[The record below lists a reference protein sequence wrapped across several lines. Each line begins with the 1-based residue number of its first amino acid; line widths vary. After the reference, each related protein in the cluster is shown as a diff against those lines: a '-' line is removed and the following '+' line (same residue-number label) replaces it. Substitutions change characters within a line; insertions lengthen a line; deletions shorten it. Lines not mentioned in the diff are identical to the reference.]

1 MAKPANPASNAQ
13 NVHAN
18 LPGQAMDAQLQK
30 FDISDSF
37 GTVDSSAIFGTQMYF
52 GGGNSPNNFHI
63 EQNNTLGIQLD
74 LKEHYR
80 TGNDIAASSVDADG
94 TAHFNVPS
102 GLQVADPAHGVSGPA
117 IPNPRG
123 AWNFDFVVATGLNGQ
138 NTDLSSFTF
147 KLAITQNGTNT
158 HIFDLDPATHFWV
171 DEGNP
176 SVGFGG
182 DDFNHPASAAV
193 QSHVAENSVNMA
205 FVAGAFGNLATST
218 AAGTTYDIKLEAFD
232 HTHLVGMVHDA
243 VLLV

>member
-1 MAKPANPASNAQ
+1 MAKPANPGSNAQ
-13 NVHAN
+13 NAHAN

-30 FDISDSF
+30 FDISDGF
-37 GTVDSSAIFGTQMYF
+37 GTVDSSAIFGGTQMYY
-52 GGGNSPNNFHI
+52 GSGNSPNNFHI

-102 GLQVADPAHGVSGPA
+102 GTQVVDPTHGVGSA
-117 IPNPRG
+117 NANRG

-138 NTDLSSFTF
+138 TTDLSSFTF

-158 HIFDLDPATHFWV
+158 HIFDLDPATHVWI

-176 SVGFGG
+176 TVGFGG
-182 DDFNHPASAAV
+182 DDFNHPASLAT

-205 FVAGAFGNLATST
+205 FVTGAFGNLATST
-218 AAGTTYDIKLEAFD
+218 ASGTTYDIKLEAFD
-232 HTHLVGMVHDA
+232 HSHLVAMVHDQ

>member
-13 NVHAN
+13 NVHAS

-37 GTVDSSAIFGTQMYF
+37 GTVDSSAISGSQMYF
-52 GGGNSPNNFHI
+52 GNGNSPNNFHI

-94 TAHFNVPS
+94 TAHFSVPS
-102 GLQVADPAHGVSGPA
+102 GTQVVDPTHGVGGA
-117 IPNPRG
+117 NATRG

-138 NTDLSSFTF
+138 TTDLSSFTF

-158 HIFDLDPATHFWV
+158 HIFDLDPASHIWI
-171 DEGNP
+171 DEANP
-176 SVGFGG
+176 TVGFGG
-182 DDFNHPASAAV
+182 DDFVTHPASAAT

-205 FVAGAFGNLATST
+205 FVAGAFGPLATST

>member
-13 NVHAN
+13 NVHAD
-18 LPGQAMDAQLQK
+18 LPQPAIDAQLHK
-30 FDISDSF
+30 FDITDSF
-37 GTVDSSAIFGTQMYF
+37 GTVDTSAIFGSQMYY
-52 GGGNSPNNFHI
+52 GNGNSPNNFHI

-94 TAHFNVPS
+94 TAHFIVPD
-102 GLQVADPAHGVSGPA
+102 GLQVADPAHGVGSA
-117 IPNPRG
+117 DAARG

-158 HIFDLDPATHFWV
+158 HIFDLNPTAHVWV
-171 DEGNP
+171 DEANP
-176 SVGFGG
+176 TVGFGG
-182 DDFNHPASAAV
+182 DDFKHPATTATQA
-193 QSHVAENSVNMA
+193 HVAENSVNMA
-205 FVAGAFGNLATST
+205 FVTGAFGNLATST

-232 HTHLVGMVHDA
+232 HTHLVAMVHDS

>member
-37 GTVDSSAIFGTQMYF
+37 GTVDSSAISGSQMYF
-52 GGGNSPNNFHI
+52 GNGNSPNNFHI

-102 GLQVADPAHGVSGPA
+102 GAQVVDPAHGVGSANAG
-117 IPNPRG
+117 RG

-138 NTDLSSFTF
+138 TTDLSSFTF

-158 HIFDLDPATHFWV
+158 HIFDLDPASHIWI
-171 DEGNP
+171 DEANP
-176 SVGFGG
+176 TVGFGG
-182 DDFNHPASAAV
+182 DDFVTHPASAAT

-205 FVAGAFGNLATST
+205 FVAGAFGPLATST

>member
-30 FDISDSF
+30 FDISDGF
-37 GTVDSSAIFGTQMYF
+37 GTVDSSAIFGSQMYF
-52 GGGNSPNNFHI
+52 GSGNSPDNFHVD
-63 EQNNTLGIQLD
+63 QNNTLGIQLD

-102 GLQVADPAHGVSGPA
+102 GTQVVDPAHGVGSA
-117 IPNPRG
+117 NAARG
-123 AWNFDFVVATGLNGQ
+123 AWNFDFVVATGLNSQ

-158 HIFDLDPATHFWV
+158 HIFDLNPATHVWI
-171 DEGNP
+171 DEGSP
-176 SVGFGG
+176 TVGFGG
-182 DDFNHPASAAV
+182 DDFNHPASAAT

-205 FVAGAFGNLATST
+205 FVTGAFGNLATST